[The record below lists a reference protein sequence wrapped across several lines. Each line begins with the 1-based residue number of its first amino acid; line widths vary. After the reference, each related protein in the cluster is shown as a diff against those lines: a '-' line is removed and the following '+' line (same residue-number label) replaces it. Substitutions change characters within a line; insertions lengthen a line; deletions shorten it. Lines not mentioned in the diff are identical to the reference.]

1 MCCLRTTVL
10 RRSNKDSGFDRSNC
24 YGRAVI
30 QTLRRLLSR
39 ETADE
44 QLPAVPHGERVY
56 AIGDVHGRL
65 DLLKALRDVIEREIA
80 AAPRLMCTVVL
91 LGDLVDRGPD
101 SAGVIAAARAWSERR
116 RLHMLCGNHEEM
128 FLRSLD
134 ELDVLRQFLR
144 YGGRETLLSY
154 GISAKAYASATV
166 PEIQRL
172 ARQAV
177 PIEDIEFVA
186 GFEDMVTVGDYLFAH
201 AGVAPGV
208 PLAEQKASDL
218 RWIREPFLSHDG
230 DHGRVIVHGH
240 TITARPVMRANRVG
254 IDTGAY
260 DSGRLTALVL
270 EGTGRR
276 FLETLETHG
285 TITVSSRE
293 AE

>member
-1 MCCLRTTVL
+1 M
-10 RRSNKDSGFDRSNC
+10 
-24 YGRAVI
+24 I
-30 QTLRRLLSR
+30 QVLRRLLNR
-39 ETADE
+39 ETPDGR
-44 QLPAVPHGERVY
+44 LPAVPQGERVY

-65 DLLKALRDVIEREIA
+65 DLFEALRDAIEGEIA
-80 AAPRLMCTVVL
+80 AAPNFTPTVIL
-91 LGDLVDRGPD
+91 LGDLIDRGPD
-101 SAGVIAAARAWSERR
+101 SAGVIAAARAWNGQR
-116 RLHMLCGNHEEM
+116 RLRLLFGNHEEM
-128 FLRSLD
+128 LLRSLN
-134 ELDVLRQFLR
+134 ELGVLRQFLR

-166 PEIQRL
+166 PEIQQL

-177 PIEDIEFVA
+177 PAEDLEFVA
-186 GFEDMVTVGDYLFAH
+186 GFEDTVTIGDYLFAH

-208 PLAEQKASDL
+208 PLEEQKASDL
-218 RWIREPFLSHDG
+218 RWIREPFLSHED
-230 DHGRVIVHGH
+230 DHGRVVVHGH
-240 TITARPVMRANRVG
+240 TITEQPVVRANRIG

-276 FLETLETHG
+276 FLETLETDG